1 MEKKSHHSF
10 IPSSR
15 STIEMRW
22 VSSDEIFSNVSFDA
36 NSGDI
41 SELQTGKYVACLYED
56 R

>member
-1 MEKKSHHSF
+1 
-10 IPSSR
+10 
-15 STIEMRW
+15 MRW

-56 R
+56 RCKLEQYESVVLKTIK